1 MLVIFLLL
9 FFIFFIFPF
18 LNMYIENDLG
28 IKNDN
33 RDILIGIVI
42 ILLIIYYI
50 FINKKNIYFFIP
62 QKNIE
67 KNEDINEEIINDNLN
82 KFNIINN

>member
-1 MLVIFLLL
+1 MIGLFLLF

-18 LNMYIENDLG
+18 FNMYLENDLG

-33 RDILIGIVI
+33 RDMLIGIVV
-42 ILLIIYYI
+42 ILLVIYYI

-62 QKNIE
+62 EKNID
-67 KNEDINEEIINDNLN
+67 KNKDINEEIINDNLN